1 MAVPF
6 LYQHVHTFG
15 SVNPSKS
22 ESGLNQLFAAAV
34 VSQQFCKLL
43 LNDPHSALNQGYLGD
58 KFNLTLE
65 EQTLILS
72 IQARSLADL
81 ATQVNKAAYQ

>member
-1 MAVPF
+1 MAVPY
-6 LYQHVHTFG
+6 LYQQTNTFG
-15 SVNPSKS
+15 AVKAPRSL
-22 ESGLNQLFAAAV
+22 SGINQLFAAAV
-34 VSQQFCKLL
+34 VNQQFCQLL
-43 LNDPHSALNQGYLGD
+43 LNDPRSALNQGYLGD

-65 EQTLILS
+65 EQSLILS